1 MDILERIV
9 ETVAQKLISLKL
21 NEEDESPQEKSH
33 AAKRD
38 AATKRYEAGMRASET
53 NRRGEG
59 PAEGD
64 EVEHTRQ
71 NTVGRR
77 IRSGSGSDEE
87 EAHRFASQYGRSG
100 SKKSK
105 KMPLNVPTDSSR
117 GAPVN
122 SKKIRGKSVNTSR
135 GNTAGETEARL
146 ETVKDVFRKR
156 KARQQATK
164 K

>member
-9 ETVAQKLISLKL
+9 EAVAQKLISLKL

-77 IRSGSGSDEE
+77 SRSGSDEE
-87 EAHRFASQYGRSG
+87 EADRFASQYGRSG

-122 SKKIRGKSVNTSR
+122 SKKVRGRSVNTSR
-135 GNTAGETEARL
+135 GDTGGEKAARLKTVKHVFREREAR
-146 ETVKDVFRKR
+146 K
-156 KARQQATK
+156 QAAK